1 MSSNANRSP
10 VEPDRTDCEACGKA
24 YTATP
29 RSEVY
34 SIVIDQERPDVA
46 SFRLCPSCAVAL
58 ADEIA
63 ANVPDVYLDILADA
77 VGRRA
82 ARRAEREAVA
92 S

>member
-10 VEPDRTDCEACGKA
+10 VELDTTECEACGKPYA
-24 YTATP
+24 ATP

-77 VGRRA
+77 IRRRA
-82 ARRAEREAVA
+82 ARRAERDGVT

>member
-10 VEPDRTDCEACGKA
+10 VELDTTECEACGKPYA
-24 YTATP
+24 ATP

-63 ANVPDVYLDILADA
+63 ANVPDVYSTSWRTRFGDGLPAGPS
-77 VGRRA
+77 VTG
-82 ARRAEREAVA
+82 
-92 S
+92 